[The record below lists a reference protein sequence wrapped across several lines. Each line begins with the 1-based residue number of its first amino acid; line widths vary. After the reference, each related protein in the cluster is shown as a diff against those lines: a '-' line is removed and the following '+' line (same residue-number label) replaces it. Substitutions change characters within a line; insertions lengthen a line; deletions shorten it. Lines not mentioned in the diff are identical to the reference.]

1 MKDTYEGVK
10 DILTKKLG
18 IVESEIT
25 LEANLVRDLGIDSLD
40 YAEIVMEF
48 EQTFDIKI
56 PDQDAEKLTTVG
68 ESVNYIN
75 SKLAEK
81 TTD

>member
-81 TTD
+81 K

>member
-1 MKDTYEGVK
+1 
-10 DILTKKLG
+10 
-18 IVESEIT
+18 
-25 LEANLVRDLGIDSLD
+25 
-40 YAEIVMEF
+40 MEF

-81 TTD
+81 NN